1 MKNFFSSIRM
11 RLVPV
16 SCVVLVIVLL
26 AACSKFDNDDNNN
39 NSSAAGLMS
48 FNLAPDQSAVGVAL
62 SGSNLTNAP
71 LGYTNYSGTYQPI
84 YPGNR
89 AVESYNYN
97 SDSSIATLNY
107 NFETNKYYSLFVAGA
122 NGVYTNIVTRDN
134 FDSLSSGSGKTY
146 VRYINAIPDST
157 KPTVSITANGNDVI
171 NAPAGFSAVSDFVAA
186 DPGQVTITVKNGG
199 TIDANRA
206 ISLEQGK
213 VYTVLLTGLPGATD
227 TTKAVQIK
235 YILNGSLATGQ

>member
-157 KPTVSITANGNDVI
+157 KLTVSITANGNDVI

>member
-11 RLVPV
+11 RLIPV
-16 SCVVLVIVLL
+16 SCLVLVAVLL
-26 AACSKFDNDDNNN
+26 AACSKFDNNDNNN

-48 FNLAPDQSAVGVAL
+48 FNLAPDRSAVGVAL

-89 AVESYNYN
+89 AVESYDYN

-107 NFETNKYYSLFVAGA
+107 NFETNKYYSVFVAGA
-122 NGVYTNIVTRDN
+122 NGVYTNIVTRDD

-157 KPTVSITANGNDVI
+157 KPTVSITANGNNVI
-171 NAPAGFSAVSDFVAA
+171 NTPAGFTSVSDFVAA
-186 DPGQVTITVKNGG
+186 DPGQITITVKNNS
-199 TIDANRA
+199 TIDANRT

-213 VYTVLLTGLPGATD
+213 VYTVLLAGIPGATD